1 MTYYY
6 DIIILKTVFAS
17 ILFFFYSL
25 FDETKESDC
34 LLICFVLLFLLSL
47 FFLCFC
53 CVFFRVHSIMGKTF
67 LKTGK
72 VVVLLNG
79 RYAGKK
85 AVIVKSFDGTKTRH
99 YGHCL
104 VAGVRRCPRR
114 ITKSMTKK
122 EILRRTSMRPFVKV
136 INWNHMMP
144 TRFVSSCFLEE
155 EKEKGSAIVVEPR

>member
-1 MTYYY
+1 MSDNALCSY
-6 DIIILKTVFAS
+6 LPFVF
-17 ILFFFYSL
+17 
-25 FDETKESDC
+25 
-34 LLICFVLLFLLSL
+34 
-47 FFLCFC
+47 
-53 CVFFRVHSIMGKTF
+53 HS

-144 TRFVSSCFLEE
+144 TRFVFPLFFFLEE
-155 EKEKGSAIVVEPR
+155 GRGEGERKGSAMVVGPR

>member
-1 MTYYY
+1 
-6 DIIILKTVFAS
+6 
-17 ILFFFYSL
+17 
-25 FDETKESDC
+25 
-34 LLICFVLLFLLSL
+34 
-47 FFLCFC
+47 
-53 CVFFRVHSIMGKTF
+53 MGKTF

-114 ITKSMTKK
+114 ITKAMTKK

-144 TRFVSSCFLEE
+144 TRYTFDTENMARIMRKRTDDAGQRLGGQVKQQLRTIFETRYRAGKNLWFFSKLRF
-155 EKEKGSAIVVEPR
+155 

>member
-1 MTYYY
+1 
-6 DIIILKTVFAS
+6 
-17 ILFFFYSL
+17 
-25 FDETKESDC
+25 
-34 LLICFVLLFLLSL
+34 
-47 FFLCFC
+47 
-53 CVFFRVHSIMGKTF
+53 MGKTF

-85 AVIVKSFDGTKTRH
+85 AVIVKSFDGTKSRR

-104 VAGVRRCPRR
+104 VAGVRRSPRR
-114 ITKSMTKK
+114 VTKSMTNK

-144 TRFVSSCFLEE
+144 TRFVSDSFYVGRERE
-155 EKEKGSAIVVEPR
+155 EKKIMRLVSSRND

>member
-1 MTYYY
+1 MSDNALCSY
-6 DIIILKTVFAS
+6 LPFVF
-17 ILFFFYSL
+17 
-25 FDETKESDC
+25 
-34 LLICFVLLFLLSL
+34 
-47 FFLCFC
+47 
-53 CVFFRVHSIMGKTF
+53 HS

-155 EKEKGSAIVVEPR
+155 EKEKGSAMVVEPR

>member
-1 MTYYY
+1 
-6 DIIILKTVFAS
+6 
-17 ILFFFYSL
+17 
-25 FDETKESDC
+25 
-34 LLICFVLLFLLSL
+34 
-47 FFLCFC
+47 
-53 CVFFRVHSIMGKTF
+53 MGKTF

-85 AVIVKSFDGTKTRH
+85 AVIVKSFDGTKSRR

-104 VAGVRRCPRR
+104 VAGVRRSPRR
-114 ITKSMTKK
+114 VTKSMTNK

-144 TRFVSSCFLEE
+144 TRFVAAP
-155 EKEKGSAIVVEPR
+155 GSGVESPALAEMING